1 MNVSA
6 DPATLRAMAKT
17 RELPDEPGTWIFRDV
32 PRDLMRRVKAAA
44 ALQGKSVKQLTI
56 ELMEEHLK
64 ELDRK
69 GILPK
74 GK

>member
-1 MNVSA
+1 
-6 DPATLRAMAKT
+6 MAKT

-44 ALQGKSVKQLTI
+44 AIQGKSVKRLTI